1 MVALNSFRRSR
12 LRPCVP
18 DTAATPVVLLLPPM
32 PRWYKFAGLIARWLV
47 LALVVMTSFWL
58 GIEFS
63 SQYGEAALL
72 RQHMTVLEGQSAAK
86 RNVAPLP
93 AEADAA
99 LPHQNTRLVGA
110 KDGVRIGV
118 FEFRRI
124 DPGTWRYYFDALGDG
139 NRFKGALRFR
149 VLGQSADGGPVD
161 LLVPGSRADDLV
173 FRHRLRSRGTL
184 TLPAEITLTQV
195 EIQLV
200 EGGAIRARRS
210 SAPVVGPPDE
220 TAKQRSERT
229 S

>member
-32 PRWYKFAGLIARWLV
+32 TRWYRFAGLIARWLV

-86 RNVAPLP
+86 RNAPLP

-99 LPHQNTRLVGA
+99 SPHQNTRPVGA
-110 KDGVRIGV
+110 KDGVRIDV

-161 LLVPGSRADDLV
+161 LLVPGSRAEEDLV

-210 SAPVVGPPDE
+210 SALGPPDE